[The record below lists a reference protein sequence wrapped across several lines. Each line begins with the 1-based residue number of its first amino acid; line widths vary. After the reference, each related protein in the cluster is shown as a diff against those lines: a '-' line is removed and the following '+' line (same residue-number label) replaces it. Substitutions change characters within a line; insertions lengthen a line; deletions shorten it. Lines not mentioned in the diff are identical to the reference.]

1 VKTAHNFMQLMIN
14 NTIVELFWNKMIR
27 LNSNFVNNALSSQ
40 YKYYLWMYLMSL
52 GFDVFLEFIADCFVK
67 KLFLISAKHNVKK
80 H

>member
-1 VKTAHNFMQLMIN
+1 
-14 NTIVELFWNKMIR
+14 
-27 LNSNFVNNALSSQ
+27 
-40 YKYYLWMYLMSL
+40 MYLMSL